1 MELRL
6 PNVVMTKSDLLRLT
20 REFEALDRFF
30 TQYGDNPDDTVAT
43 PRTSKSLEAFIRENE
58 VNIQDKIVRKTILE
72 FLDFLK
78 KSAPSVHMSFAK
90 DPPASALVKI
100 VEWFRREIHPR
111 TIIDIGVQPNI
122 AGGCMLRSG
131 SKIFDF
137 SLRQHLNAH
146 KSLLKTS
153 IAASVG
159 RKYVEAARA
168 EMAHE
173 ANQ

>member
-6 PNVVMTKSDLLRLT
+6 PNVVMTRSDLLRLS
-20 REFEALDRFF
+20 REIEALDRFF
-30 TQYGDNPDDTVAT
+30 TQYGDAPDETVAL

-58 VNIQDKIVRKTILE
+58 LNIHDKIIRKTVIE
-72 FLDFLK
+72 FMNFLK
-78 KSAPSVHMSFAK
+78 KTAPTVHMSFAK
-90 DPPASALVKI
+90 DPPASALIKI

-111 TIIDIGVQPNI
+111 TILDIGVQPNI

-131 SKIFDF
+131 SRIFDF

-146 KSLLKTS
+146 KKLLKTS

-159 RKYVEAARA
+159 RKFVEAARQ
-168 EMAHE
+168 E
-173 ANQ
+173 AQT